1 MDQHEQDWLDLGSQL
16 KNYEPS
22 SNLADDFADFQ
33 QFQQAVRQERRRSGW
48 PKMLSLAGL
57 LLVAILG
64 LGFLFWPGEATYL
77 ARPWLL
83 SEVEMQVPAMVDIAG
98 EVALASGSDPII
110 VSEGATAVSVATK
123 EPEKGV
129 ANALA
134 PASIT
139 SSAGFATAINSVA
152 SPGTNGSRIFA
163 SVTPAAQRPV
173 MTALPAEKNSATV
186 PSPVEALSPTPSIAQ
201 LPVERNS
208 PPLLPLLPTAPVER
222 LVPPIF
228 VAQPSVSAFSSSSQP
243 LQLSIGAGLSSHW
256 RGAEFMQDVDQG
268 VYASVGVR
276 KDFSSRFGAEIQLGY
291 RDQSLMLPTLGD
303 TKEAY
308 WSHHTAMSTWTDTQG
323 NTHSYEYEGTVEGYR
338 AVELSLMVHYRPLP
352 RIGLSAG
359 GRIALPTLHVERS
372 VSGSDVQNP
381 YKKFVEEQALVRGLD
396 YGMRFGAEYL
406 LNRQLA
412 IQTNLHL
419 GLVDLIEDAGEGVER
434 FNHTNTLSVGL
445 RYSLNLGG

>member
-1 MDQHEQDWLDLGSQL
+1 
-16 KNYEPS
+16 
-22 SNLADDFADFQ
+22 
-33 QFQQAVRQERRRSGW
+33 
-48 PKMLSLAGL
+48 
-57 LLVAILG
+57 
-64 LGFLFWPGEATYL
+64 
-77 ARPWLL
+77 
-83 SEVEMQVPAMVDIAG
+83 
-98 EVALASGSDPII
+98 
-110 VSEGATAVSVATK
+110 
-123 EPEKGV
+123 
-129 ANALA
+129 
-134 PASIT
+134 
-139 SSAGFATAINSVA
+139 
-152 SPGTNGSRIFA
+152 
-163 SVTPAAQRPV
+163 
-173 MTALPAEKNSATV
+173 
-186 PSPVEALSPTPSIAQ
+186 
-201 LPVERNS
+201 
-208 PPLLPLLPTAPVER
+208 
-222 LVPPIF
+222 
-228 VAQPSVSAFSSSSQP
+228 
-243 LQLSIGAGLSSHW
+243 
-256 RGAEFMQDVDQG
+256 MQDVDQG

-412 IQTNLHL
+412 IQTNLHM